1 MSSACA
7 AAQIGAAAHMN
18 AGPASAA
25 RLRTHP
31 DRAVSKR
38 ATQMLDE
45 LNPLA
50 KAKKDAIAK
59 LLFGMNKQQL
69 AGVAKENSLDMK
81 SHYDLRNVGHYRMIL
96 GQALR
101 NLILN
106 KKQEILIGGVTVAD
120 LDQKVKWPEGYIE
133 EPKGTHDQ
141 PIRKGK
147 ASTSRIKA

>member
-1 MSSACA
+1 MAG
-7 AAQIGAAAHMN
+7 QVVDTEKYKYNRIKVRGPDGKAHYT
-18 AGPASAA
+18 AS
-25 RLRTHP
+25 
-31 DRAVSKR
+31 
-38 ATQMLDE
+38 
-45 LNPLA
+45 N
-50 KAKKDAIAK
+50 KDAIAK

-106 KKQEILIGGVTVAD
+106 KKQELLIGGVTVAD
-120 LDQKVKWPEGYIE
+120 LDQKVKWPEGYTE